1 LEVEELVDV
10 QVQVQVVAEQ
20 DNISSIHLILS
31 PTPVDLDPME
41 HIQS

>member
-1 LEVEELVDV
+1 LEVVVLAEQVV
-10 QVQVQVVAEQ
+10 QVRVVAEQ